1 MNSIPRD
8 QQSKREL
15 IASIPSLDTW
25 PSIDGLL
32 GAGQYS
38 EAIANRIKAIE
49 MLVAGRTY
57 REIFRVTGQYRSTI
71 LGLVRKC
78 LEIAD
83 DGRIHGYRAVVPYA
97 HLQPNARRR
106 PIALKRQEQRGG
118 MSCALNATLERFP
131 DLEEML
137 ITKLK
142 RERNGVPVGHRPTG
156 MALVRL
162 FHTALRS
169 RKVTPNEWPFN
180 SKYQG
185 RRSIEKY
192 MRSLLRDSFSDAIKQ
207 DGNSDAKALAA
218 TGKGFV
224 PIIPCAEPFDVVLI
238 STES

>member
-83 DGRIHGYRAVVPYA
+83 DGRIHGYRAVVPTYDYA
-97 HLQPNARRR
+97 
-106 PIALKRQEQRGG
+106 
-118 MSCALNATLERFP
+118 S
-131 DLEEML
+131 
-137 ITKLK
+137 
-142 RERNGVPVGHRPTG
+142 
-156 MALVRL
+156 
-162 FHTALRS
+162 
-169 RKVTPNEWPFN
+169 
-180 SKYQG
+180 
-185 RRSIEKY
+185 RRSLATSIGAEVRIRI
-192 MRSLLRDSFSDAIKQ
+192 RS
-207 DGNSDAKALAA
+207 
-218 TGKGFV
+218 
-224 PIIPCAEPFDVVLI
+224 C
-238 STES
+238 